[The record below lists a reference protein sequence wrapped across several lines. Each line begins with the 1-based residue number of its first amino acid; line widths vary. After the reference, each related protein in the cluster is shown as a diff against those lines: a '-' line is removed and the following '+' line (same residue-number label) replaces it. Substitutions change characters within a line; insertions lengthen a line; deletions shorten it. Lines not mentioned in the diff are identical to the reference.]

1 VSRGRAKFREAD
13 ISRVLR
19 AARKAGAEVT
29 VEIDPDN
36 GRIVVTTK
44 TAKQDNADDNATER
58 WLAKHAHQR

>member
-1 VSRGRAKFREAD
+1 VSRGRARFREAD

-19 AARKAGAEVT
+19 AARKIGADVT
-29 VEIDPDN
+29 VEIDPDT

-44 TAKQDNADDNATER
+44 NVKQETGDNSVER